1 MIWNLEDFIYQIPPE
16 VIVLLSIIAV
26 NTEWDRELVEF
37 IEVDPTFLLLAP
49 LAIMLAI
56 SLLDETISS

>member
-1 MIWNLEDFIYQIPPE
+1 MIWNLEDFIYQMPPE

>member
-49 LAIMLAI
+49 LAIMLAM
-56 SLLDETISS
+56 SLLDVTISS